1 MRADGVL
8 GDEQAL
14 RDLLGAE
21 VLVEE
26 EQDLHLPGRERRGDV
41 VGDAGAAAVAG
52 PHLLHQAAR
61 DRAGERR
68 LAVGDAFEERG
79 DPLRRLRL
87 QEVAG
92 GAAADRTEQ
101 IRLGAGGRED
111 DDLAFG
117 RGLAQARQRL
127 EAVHSGHGQVEQD
140 EIGPEPSGRIDRL
153 HPVRGLADHVEAV
166 RAEQRGQRLAGQRV
180 VVDDENACR
189 HVPLIGT
196 DPSADKR
203 NMQKRLSEY
212 ENWLWGEI
220 LLAALLGAL
229 LALFLSYPAL
239 RTRYD
244 LPQLRLVLQTTMAL
258 AGLLVALLAAVRFSV
273 EGRRLDLLLASG
285 FFVISLSSAVFA
297 IGPQLGRGHV
307 KPAEAW
313 AALLGAILGQ
323 ALIAA
328 APIVK
333 GRSKY
338 RDWAIANAVAA
349 AGLALFVAWSL
360 LQAAGTDL
368 PALNSPTEGPQPF
381 YLTATLALL
390 AFLFLVSVVGW
401 SERFRRRGDDLASW
415 LALGFTLM
423 LFASLHFV
431 FQPLLASSYVS
442 YGDFLRML
450 AYGLML
456 VGAWRA
462 IRFAEFGRAVAE
474 ERARVAGDIHDG
486 LAQYLF
492 AVSTHASML
501 EAGAP
506 LEEVLPRLKVAA
518 ELAQQEARYAIL
530 ALSAAGGTA
539 PFDAA
544 LTRYVEILTSDGAL
558 EVELDID
565 RSIQL
570 APDEQI
576 EIFRIVQEG
585 LANVRK
591 HANATRAEVVIGQ
604 RPFGERYVAIHDDGE
619 GFDGSET
626 PAGQGLKSMRAR
638 AESIEGGFSLTSV
651 PGRGTALEVV
661 LRT

>member
-1 MRADGVL
+1 MQ
-8 GDEQAL
+8 E
-14 RDLLGAE
+14 
-21 VLVEE
+21 
-26 EQDLHLPGRERRGDV
+26 
-41 VGDAGAAAVAG
+41 
-52 PHLLHQAAR
+52 AR
-61 DRAGERR
+61 
-68 LAVGDAFEERG
+68 
-79 DPLRRLRL
+79 
-87 QEVAG
+87 
-92 GAAADRTEQ
+92 
-101 IRLGAGGRED
+101 
-111 DDLAFG
+111 
-117 RGLAQARQRL
+117 
-127 EAVHSGHGQVEQD
+127 
-140 EIGPEPSGRIDRL
+140 
-153 HPVRGLADHVEAV
+153 
-166 RAEQRGQRLAGQRV
+166 
-180 VVDDENACR
+180 
-189 HVPLIGT
+189 
-196 DPSADKR
+196 
-203 NMQKRLSEY
+203 SEY

-220 LLAALLGAL
+220 LLALLLGAL
-229 LALFLSYPAL
+229 LALFLVYPVF

-313 AALLGAILGQ
+313 AALLGAIIGQ

-328 APIVK
+328 APLVR

-360 LQAAGTDL
+360 LQAAGSDL
-368 PALNSPTEGPQPF
+368 PALTSPEEGLQPF

-401 SERFRRRGDDLASW
+401 SERFRRRDDDLASW

-423 LFASLHFV
+423 LFASLHYV
-431 FQPLLASSYVS
+431 FQPLLASSMVS

-456 VGAWRA
+456 IGTWRA
-462 IRFAEFGRAVAE
+462 IRSAEFGRAVAG
-474 ERARVAGDIHDG
+474 ERARVASDIHDG
-486 LAQYLF
+486 LAQILF
-492 AVSTHASML
+492 ALSTHASML

-506 LEEVLPRLKVAA
+506 VADVLPRLKEAA
-518 ELAQQEARYAIL
+518 VLAQQEARFAIL

-544 LTRYVEILTSDGAL
+544 LRRYIEFLTADGAL
-558 EVELDID
+558 EVELEID
-565 RSIQL
+565 RSVRL

-585 LANVRK
+585 LGNVRK
-591 HANATRAEVVIGQ
+591 HAKATRAEVVIGM
-604 RPFGERYVAIHDDGE
+604 RPFGERFVTIHDDGE
-619 GFDGSET
+619 GFDGEET
-626 PAGQGLKSMRAR
+626 AAGQGLKNMRAR
-638 AESIEGGFSLTSV
+638 AESIEGGFSLTST